1 MTPTLP
7 TSGSQALVSAPLSGL
22 TLTLARWHFYAGLLV
37 LPFLA
42 VLALSGALYLFHSEI
57 DDIVH
62 RDLKTVAVGVGLP
75 KPPSALLAAALL
87 AHPGVAL
94 SYVPPSTPA
103 SSAKV
108 AIKTT
113 GGTKIDVHVDPW
125 RGAVLGSLD
134 DKGSVS
140 GIIRRVHS
148 LAYFGPVANGLIEIA
163 AGWSILLVLSGLW
176 LWWQR
181 RRVSKAIAIAPD
193 RASAAAP
200 RIFWRDLHL
209 VLGLVAA
216 AFILF
221 LALTG
226 MPWSI
231 FWGDKVNQLANGTNF
246 GYPAGVRI
254 SLPMSD
260 EHVGHTAPLPWS
272 LRQARVPL
280 SASDDHAPEHEHAH
294 GAAPAVS
301 VEQKPKLK
309 LSLDRAVAIFDA
321 LGLAPGYAVSLPSGP
336 GGVGVYTGSVY
347 PNDLARQR
355 VVHLDQFSG
364 KVLLDMGYADYGPL
378 GKALEWGIN
387 VHLGQQ
393 FGLANQLVLL
403 AACMVIFLL
412 CVSGAMMWW
421 RRRAPGTLGLRPG
434 PLGPGMQKFLP
445 GLLLAGG
452 VLFPLVGASML
463 AMLLFD
469 RLRAAWPRS
478 RKR

>member
-1 MTPTLP
+1 MKPNP
-7 TSGSQALVSAPLSGL
+7 L
-22 TLTLARWHFYAGLLV
+22 TLDPAIGRHSAIHLALWRWHCHAGLLV

-42 VLALSGALYLFHSEI
+42 LLAVTGALYLFQHEI

-62 RDLKTVAVGVGLP
+62 RDLRIVALGAGMSTP
-75 KPPSALLAAALL
+75 HPHQQLLALALA
-87 AHPGVAL
+87 AHPGTAY
-94 SYVPPSTPA
+94 SYVPASNPA
-103 SSAKV
+103 RSAKV
-108 AIKTT
+108 DIKTED
-113 GGTKIDVHVDPW
+113 GSKLGVYVDPF
-125 RGAVLGSLD
+125 RAAVLGSMD

-148 LAYFGPVANGLIEIA
+148 LAYFGPVANGIIEIT
-163 AGWSILLVLSGLW
+163 AGWSILLVLSGLC

-181 RRVSKAIAIAPD
+181 NAAITGGAATSGDAASP
-193 RASAAAP
+193 RA
-200 RIFWRDLHL
+200 FWRDWHL

-231 FWGDKVNQLANGTNF
+231 FWGDKVNWWANGSNF

-260 EHVGHTAPLPWS
+260 EHVGHSAPLPWS
-272 LRQARVPL
+272 LRQAKVPV
-280 SASDDHAPEHEHAH
+280 SPSPAHIHEHAP
-294 GAAPAVS
+294 APA
-301 VEQKPKLK
+301 PDARLT
-309 LSLDRAVAIFDA
+309 LDRAVAIFDA

-336 GGVGVYTGSVY
+336 GGVYTGSVY

-364 KVLLDMGYADYGPL
+364 QVLLDMGYFDYGPL
-378 GKALEWGIN
+378 GQALEWGIN

-403 AACMVIFLL
+403 AACLVIVLL
-412 CVSGAMMWW
+412 CVSGAMLCWK
-421 RRRAPGTLGLRPG
+421 RRAPGTLSMRPL
-434 PLGPGMQKFLP
+434 PLAPGAQKIIP
-445 GLLLAGG
+445 GLLLVGG

-469 RLRAAWPRS
+469 RLFAAGGRS
-478 RKR
+478 GR

>member
-7 TSGSQALVSAPLSGL
+7 TLPTSGPQHASDSFSILSLALL
-22 TLTLARWHFYAGLLV
+22 RWHCYAGLLV

-42 VLALSGALYLFHSEI
+42 LLALSGALYLFHSEI
-57 DDIVH
+57 DNLVH
-62 RDLKTVAVGVGLP
+62 RDLKAVAVGVGIP
-75 KPPSALLAAALL
+75 KPPSALLAAALV

-125 RGAVLGSLD
+125 QGRVLGSLD

-181 RRVSKAIAIAPD
+181 RGVAIAPVN
-193 RASAAAP
+193 ASAASP

-260 EHVGHTAPLPWS
+260 EHLGHTAPLPWS

-280 SASDDHAPEHEHAH
+280 SAPDAHEHLH
-294 GAAPAVS
+294 GTVASGANPQPS
-301 VEQKPKLK
+301 LG
-309 LSLDRAVAIFDA
+309 LDRAVAILSG

-364 KVLLDMGYADYGPL
+364 KVLLDMGYFDYGPL
-378 GKALEWGIN
+378 GQALEWGIN

-403 AACMVIFLL
+403 AACMVIALL

-421 RRRAPGTLGLRPG
+421 RRRAPGTLGLRPL

-445 GLLLAGG
+445 GLLLVGG

-469 RLRAAWPRS
+469 RLRAAWTRS
-478 RKR
+478 RKKQWAK

>member
-1 MTPTLP
+1 M
-7 TSGSQALVSAPLSGL
+7 SRISSAAGLQDQNVLSL
-22 TLTLARWHFYAGLLV
+22 ALARWHFYAGLLV

-42 VLALSGALYLFHSEI
+42 LLALTGALYLFHGEI

-62 RDLKTVAVGVGLP
+62 RDLKSVAAGSGVA
-75 KPPSALLAAALL
+75 KPPSVLLAAALT
-87 AHPGVAL
+87 AHPGTAF
-94 SYVPPSTPA
+94 SYVPPGSATG
-103 SSAKV
+103 SAKV

-113 GGTKIDVHVDPW
+113 GGKKIDVYLDPW

-140 GIIRRVHS
+140 GIIRSVHS

-181 RRVSKAIAIAPD
+181 RRLSIAIAPL
-193 RASAAAP
+193 RTASP

-221 LALTG
+221 LAVTG

-231 FWGDKVNQLANGTNF
+231 FWGDKVNALANGTNF

-260 EHVGHTAPLPWS
+260 EHLGHTAPLPWS

-280 SASDDHAPEHEHAH
+280 SPSDEHEHMH
-294 GAAPAVS
+294 DAAPVAS
-301 VEQKPKLK
+301 MDMKSGLN
-309 LSLDRAVAIFDA
+309 LDRAVTIFAA
-321 LGLAPGYAVSLPSGP
+321 LGLAPGYAVSLPAGP
-336 GGVGVYTGSVY
+336 GGVYTGSVY

-364 KVLLDMGYADYGPL
+364 QVLLDMGYFDYGPL

-421 RRRAPGTLGLRPG
+421 CRRAPGTLGLRPLPMAPG
-434 PLGPGMQKFLP
+434 IQKILPL
-445 GLLLAGG
+445 LLLAGG

-463 AMLLFD
+463 AMLLFE
-469 RLRAAWPRS
+469 RVRAVSKHR
-478 RKR
+478 RQR

>member
-1 MTPTLP
+1 MTRTPPAVRWQDQTLL
-7 TSGSQALVSAPLSGL
+7 A
-22 TLTLARWHFYAGLLV
+22 LARWHFYAGLLV

-42 VLALSGALYLFHSEI
+42 LLALTGALYLFHSEI

-62 RDLKTVAVGVGLP
+62 RDLKAVAVGVGVP

-94 SYVPPSTPA
+94 SYVPPSTSA

-108 AIKTT
+108 AIKTDS
-113 GGTKIDVHVDPW
+113 GKKIDVYVDPW
-125 RGAVLGSLD
+125 RGKVLGSLD

-140 GIIRRVHS
+140 AIIRSVHS
-148 LAYFGPVANGLIEIA
+148 LAYFGPIANGLIEIA

-181 RRVSKAIAIAPD
+181 RSVAIAP
-193 RASAAAP
+193 RSAVSAQA
-200 RIFWRDLHL
+200 FWRDLHL
-209 VLGLVAA
+209 ILGLAAA

-260 EHVGHTAPLPWS
+260 EHLGHTAPLPWS

-280 SASDDHAPEHEHAH
+280 SALHEHQHMH

-301 VEQKPKLK
+301 LENELNLK
-309 LSLDRAVAIFDA
+309 LNLDRAVVILDR
-321 LGLAPGYAVSLPSGP
+321 LGLAPGYALSLPAGP
-336 GGVGVYTGSVY
+336 GGVYTGSVY

-355 VVHLDQFSG
+355 VIHLDQFSG
-364 KVLLDMGYADYGPL
+364 QVLLDMGYADYGPL

-403 AACMVIFLL
+403 AACMVIVLL

-421 RRRAPGTLGLRPG
+421 RRRAPGTLGLRPL

-463 AMLLFD
+463 ALLLFD
-469 RLRAAWPRS
+469 RVRAGRAHGRAAER
-478 RKR
+478 RHGQR